1 MTFKHYLL
9 VSAVIS
15 FIIAIALDYWASYKG
30 ELNSDTTDPRVRVV
44 NTLVASP
51 LRIMI
56 TFLVSF
62 LILCLIGVFSPTSEK
77 ENVHTVYKNEANAS
91 AIVSYDF
98 SNDELKGGSITK
110 YNKQIFIKH
119 NKKKDVTCSPGSIR
133 LSKDNTTI
141 TRNVDDIVLKGK
153 EGADYVSRIDYG
165 TRTITSYI
173 LGFIPLKLESMDIV
187 NVYLVPHKVDN
198 KEKDNIRTLND
209 ILDNNKR

>member
-15 FIIAIALDYWASYKG
+15 FIIALALDYWASYRRNVDLDSK
-30 ELNSDTTDPRVRVV
+30 VRRRIVVVV
-44 NTLVASP
+44 NP
-51 LRIMI
+51 I

-133 LSKDNTTI
+133 LSKDNTTV

>member
-1 MTFKHYLL
+1 MTFKNYLF

-15 FIIAIALDYWASYKG
+15 FIIALALDYWASYRRNVDLDSKVRRRIV
-30 ELNSDTTDPRVRVV
+30 DTLVV
-44 NTLVASP
+44 NP
-51 LRIMI
+51 I

-133 LSKDNTTI
+133 LSKDNTTVM
-141 TRNVDDIVLKGK
+141 RNVDDIVLKGK

-198 KEKDNIRTLND
+198 RDKDNTKTLNN
-209 ILDNNKR
+209 ILDNNKG

>member
-15 FIIAIALDYWASYKG
+15 FIIALALDYWASYRRNVDLDSK
-30 ELNSDTTDPRVRVV
+30 VRRRIVVVV
-44 NTLVASP
+44 NP
-51 LRIMI
+51 I

-133 LSKDNTTI
+133 LSKDNTTVM
-141 TRNVDDIVLKGK
+141 RNVDDIVLKGK

-198 KEKDNIRTLND
+198 SKDKDNTRTLNN

>member
-1 MTFKHYLL
+1 MTFKNYLL

-15 FIIAIALDYWASYKG
+15 FIIALALDYWASYRRNVDLDSKVRRRIV
-30 ELNSDTTDPRVRVV
+30 DTLVV
-44 NTLVASP
+44 NP
-51 LRIMI
+51 I

-133 LSKDNTTI
+133 LSKDNTTVM
-141 TRNVDDIVLKGK
+141 RNVDDIVLKGK
-153 EGADYVSRIDYG
+153 EGADYASRIDYG

-198 KEKDNIRTLND
+198 RDKDNTKTLNN

>member
-1 MTFKHYLL
+1 MTFKNYLL

-15 FIIAIALDYWASYKG
+15 FIIALALDYWASYRRNVDLDSKVRRRIV
-30 ELNSDTTDPRVRVV
+30 DTLVV
-44 NTLVASP
+44 NP
-51 LRIMI
+51 I

-133 LSKDNTTI
+133 LSKDNTTVM
-141 TRNVDDIVLKGK
+141 RNVDDIVLKGK

-198 KEKDNIRTLND
+198 RDKDNTKTLNN

>member
-1 MTFKHYLL
+1 M
-9 VSAVIS
+9 
-15 FIIAIALDYWASYKG
+15 
-30 ELNSDTTDPRVRVV
+30 
-44 NTLVASP
+44 
-51 LRIMI
+51 
-56 TFLVSF
+56 
-62 LILCLIGVFSPTSEK
+62 CLIGVFSPTSEK

>member
-15 FIIAIALDYWASYKG
+15 FIIALALDYWASYRRNVDLDSKVRRRIV
-30 ELNSDTTDPRVRVV
+30 DTLVV
-44 NTLVASP
+44 NP
-51 LRIMI
+51 I

-133 LSKDNTTI
+133 LSKDNTTVM
-141 TRNVDDIVLKGK
+141 RNVDDIVLKGK

-198 KEKDNIRTLND
+198 KEKDNSRTLND

>member
-1 MTFKHYLL
+1 MTFNQYLL
-9 VSAVIS
+9 ASAVIS
-15 FIIAIALDYWASYKG
+15 FIIALALDYWASYKG
-30 ELNSDTTDPRVRVV
+30 ELNSDTTDFRVRIV
-44 NTLVASP
+44 NSTVASP
-51 LRIMI
+51 LRII
-56 TFLVSF
+56 LTFMVSF

-133 LSKDNTTI
+133 LSKDNTTVM
-141 TRNVDDIVLKGK
+141 RNVDDIVLKGK

-198 KEKDNIRTLND
+198 RDKDNTKTLNN

>member
-1 MTFKHYLL
+1 MTFKNYLF

-15 FIIAIALDYWASYKG
+15 FIIALALDYWASYRRNVDLDSKVRRRIV
-30 ELNSDTTDPRVRVV
+30 DTLVV
-44 NTLVASP
+44 NP
-51 LRIMI
+51 I

-133 LSKDNTTI
+133 LSKDNTTVM
-141 TRNVDDIVLKGK
+141 RNVDDIVLKGK

-198 KEKDNIRTLND
+198 RDKDNTKTLNN